1 MAKRCP
7 GCGHIND
14 DARIFCAACGETLD
28 ANLRLIQNLEK
39 QKHVQKAS
47 AAPRREDD
55 DDYVPPKSVKEKE
68 SSPLLWIILGVV
80 VVAAVAAWFLLA

>member
-47 AAPRREDD
+47 APRREDD
-55 DDYVPPKSVKEKE
+55 DDFVPPKTVKEEEK
-68 SSPLLWIILGVV
+68 SPLLWIILGVV
-80 VVAAVAAWFLLA
+80 VVAAVAAWFLLT